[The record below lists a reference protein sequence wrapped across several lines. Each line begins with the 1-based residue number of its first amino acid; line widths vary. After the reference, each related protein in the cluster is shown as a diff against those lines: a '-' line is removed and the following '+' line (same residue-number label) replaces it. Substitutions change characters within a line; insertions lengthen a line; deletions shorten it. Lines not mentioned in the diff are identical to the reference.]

1 MTYVLAPWRP
11 RWRQPLRS
19 PRETPR
25 VGVLETSL
33 HKIAYAALYR
43 QREREREA
51 ENGRRN
57 KEARRNGEQVEGGE
71 IDTRVVCGSPRV
83 EYVLPRGV
91 GIIGPWAAA
100 ANGTGC
106 FALVET
112 ADKSRKLNRRH
123 RLSIG
128 VPRGPTRRPQREPIY
143 YFLHRIRENTN
154 RREKEIYLD
163 FGSISSLECI
173 SNLATKYFNS
183 TIKMYRLYSNSNGFY
198 LMQISEPYGS

>member
-33 HKIAYAALYR
+33 HEIVYA
-43 QREREREA
+43 RER

-71 IDTRVVCGSPRV
+71 IDTRGSPRGIRITSGCRNYWPV
-83 EYVLPRGV
+83 GRGR
-91 GIIGPWAAA
+91 A

-106 FALVET
+106 FALVEM

-128 VPRGPTRRPQREPIY
+128 VPRGRRTRRVGHKENRFIIS
-143 YFLHRIRENTN
+143 LHRIRG
-154 RREKEIYLD
+154 YLD
-163 FGSISSLECI
+163 TRGRSE
-173 SNLATKYFNS
+173 NS
-183 TIKMYRLYSNSNGFY
+183 RYRHFLPNNRF
-198 LMQISEPYGS
+198 QIS